1 MKRQEL
7 LTRVKAALAEAFG
20 QRLRGVVLYGSE
32 ARGQAD
38 PDSDID
44 LLVLLSHQDSYWDD
58 VGRCI
63 EAVYPLVL
71 ENNGRPIHA
80 KPIPIDEYEAQEF
93 GLYRNVRR
101 EGITL

>member
-1 MKRQEL
+1 MERREL

-58 VGRCI
+58 VRTAI
-63 EAVYPLVL
+63 DAVYPLIL
-71 ENNGRPIHA
+71 ENDGRPIDAH
-80 KPIPIDEYEAQEF
+80 PVTVEEYEGQEY
-93 GLYRNVRR
+93 GLYRNIKG
-101 EGITL
+101 EGVAL